1 VTAAPALLHLS
12 GVVKTFPGQVALA
25 DGNLDVAAGEIHALV
40 GQNGSGKSTI
50 IKLLAGYHSPD
61 SVATATME
69 GEAFDLGSA
78 NEADR
83 LGMRFI
89 HQNLGLVETMS
100 ALENCALSHGMP
112 TGALWRIDWK
122 AECIRLSALLD
133 RFGVDVDISAPV
145 GTLPPAHR
153 TMIAIIRAL
162 QDWEDSARLIV
173 LDEPTAT
180 LPRGEV
186 DRLFTLMRR
195 IASHGIGVL
204 FVSHRL
210 DEVFE
215 VASRVTVFRDGRTVA
230 DREVAELDHEELI
243 RTMLGRS
250 IEAFETAAEV
260 ENPAPALALDEL
272 AGIDLRELSLS
283 VGAGEIVGLA
293 GLLGS
298 GRDEVV
304 PLVSGARRRTAG
316 QIELAGR
323 PVPDG
328 NPRAAL
334 RAGIATVHVD
344 RPRNG
349 AIPTFSVAENVV
361 LPNLRSLW
369 RAGVLRARGRRR
381 DALHWITELDVR
393 PANPDATFLNLS
405 GGNQQKVVLGKC
417 LRLEPKVL
425 LLDEPT
431 QGVDIGAKVALYSI
445 VADRAAEGLGVLVS
459 SGDSEELARLC
470 HRVLILARGRVVR
483 ELKGA
488 DLTAEQIDLAVLEED
503 REHTKDLRLA
513 QGAQR

>member
-1 VTAAPALLHLS
+1 MSEAQPLLHLS

-25 DGNLDVAAGEIHALV
+25 DGTLEVATGEIHALV
-40 GQNGSGKSTI
+40 GQNGSGKSTL
-50 IKLLAGYHSPD
+50 IKLLAGYHQPD
-61 SVATATME
+61 AVGSATVD
-69 GEAFDLGSA
+69 GESFTLGSA
-78 NEADR
+78 DEADR

-89 HQNLGLVETMS
+89 HQNLGLVESMS
-100 ALENCALSHGMP
+100 AVENCALAHGIP
-112 TGALWRIDWK
+112 TGRLWRIDWK
-122 AECIRLSALLD
+122 SERERVGALLD
-133 RFGVDVDISAPV
+133 RFGVDVDVTAPV

-162 QDWEDSARLIV
+162 QDWEHSARLIV

-186 DRLFTLMRR
+186 DRLFALMRR
-195 IASHGIGVL
+195 VASHGIGVL

-215 VASRVTVFRDGRTVA
+215 VATRVTVFRDGRTVA
-230 DREVAELDHEELI
+230 DRQVADLTHEELI

-250 IEAFETAAEV
+250 IDSFETTHAV
-260 ENPAPALALDEL
+260 EQTKPAVQVRDL
-272 AGIDLRELSLS
+272 AGIDLRSLDLS
-283 VGAGEIVGLA
+283 VGEGEIVGLA

-304 PLVSGARRRTAG
+304 PLMSAARRRTAG
-316 QIELAGR
+316 EIEVGGALLQSS
-323 PVPDG
+323 D
-328 NPRAAL
+328 PRAAL

-344 RPRNG
+344 RGRNG
-349 AIPTFSVAENVV
+349 AITSFSVAENVV
-361 LPNLRSLW
+361 LPELRSLM
-369 RAGVLRARGRRR
+369 RLGFLRGSRRR
-381 DALHWITELDVR
+381 GEAVHWIDELDVR
-393 PANPDATFLNLS
+393 PANPGATFMNLS

-431 QGVDIGAKVALYSI
+431 QGVDVGAKVALYSI

-488 DLTAEQIDLAVLEED
+488 DLTAEEIDLAVLEED
-503 REHTKDLRLA
+503 RHHTEDVRLA
-513 QGAQR
+513 QHS

>member
-1 VTAAPALLHLS
+1 MTDARSLLHLS

-50 IKLLAGYHSPD
+50 IKLLAGYHQPD
-61 SVATATME
+61 SVGEATME
-69 GEAFDLGSA
+69 GESFDLGSA
-78 NEADR
+78 HEADR

-89 HQNLGLVETMS
+89 HQNLGLVESMS
-100 ALENCALSHGMP
+100 ALENCALSHGIP

-122 AECIRLSALLD
+122 TERARLTALLD
-133 RFGVDVDISAPV
+133 RFGVDVDITAPV

-186 DRLFTLMRR
+186 DRLFALMRR
-195 IASHGIGVL
+195 VASHGIGVL

-230 DREVAELDHEELI
+230 DRAVAELDHEELI

-250 IEAFETAAEV
+250 IESFETTAEV
-260 ENPAPALALDEL
+260 TDPVSALDLEGV
-272 AGIDLRELSLS
+272 AGLDLHEISLNL
-283 VGAGEIVGLA
+283 GAGEIVGLA

-304 PLVSGARRRTAG
+304 PLISGARKRSAG
-316 QIELAGR
+316 HVGIAGR
-323 PVPDG
+323 TVPNGD
-328 NPRAAL
+328 PRSAL

-344 RPRNG
+344 RARNG
-349 AIPTFSVAENVV
+349 AITSFSVGENVV

-369 RAGVLRARGRRR
+369 SAGFLRASRRRR
-381 DALHWITELDVR
+381 DAMRWINELDVR
-393 PANPDATFLNLS
+393 PARPEATFLNLS

-431 QGVDIGAKVALYSI
+431 QGVDIGAKVALYTI
-445 VADRAAEGLGVLVS
+445 VAARAADGLGVLVS

-483 ELKGA
+483 ELTGA
-488 DLTAEQIDLAVLEED
+488 ELTAEQIDLAVLEED
-503 REHTKDLRLA
+503 REHTKHVRLT
-513 QGAQR
+513 QHST